1 MKKLAKLLVAFAMT
15 ASVAACS
22 GNTGTTDEAT
32 TITIWHT
39 FTEDQEALLEQI
51 ADDFESEHENITVD
65 VKGGYEAGTYE
76 SVVTDAIANGVG
88 PNLVFNFATF
98 AKNFDGQDKLI
109 SFDDYWDFNY
119 ADITTPAIYEEST
132 NFSDGKV
139 HIVPVYTS
147 GPVLFVNKAIYDEV
161 GVEIP
166 TTWDEV
172 KETSKKIYE
181 ETGIVGFAVDSLTDL
196 AQILIY
202 QSHEGQIVDLENNEV
217 AFNDEKT
224 LEWVE
229 WWAEGVKEGYFQV
242 AAQGADGYNS
252 GDMNSGLIASY
263 IGSCA
268 GMPYLDLSEINGDLQ
283 VVRVPMMSDAEYE
296 NAGLIW
302 NRAAIGFKGT
312 EAQDQAVADFVE
324 YFISRNSEWVQ
335 AVSANSP
342 YTAVLEDESY
352 QEFLASNPA
361 LQALEDQLQVSF
373 IAPVFA
379 GSTEMRNQLEE
390 LFKGPAD
397 PSFDAATALQKAA
410 DNTNAAMQDE

>member
-39 FTEDQEALLEQI
+39 FTEDHEAMLEQI
-51 ADDFESEHENITVD
+51 ADDFESENENITVE
-65 VKGGYEAGTYE
+65 VIGGYDPNIYE
-76 SVVTDAIANGVG
+76 SVITDAVANGVG
-88 PNLVFNFATF
+88 PNLVFNFSTF
-98 AKNFDGQDKLI
+98 ANTFDGQDVLI
-109 SFDDYWDFNY
+109 PFDDYWDFNY

-229 WWAEGVKEGYFQV
+229 WWAEGVREGYFQIT
-242 AAQGADGYNS
+242 AQSADGYNS
-252 GDMNSGLIASY
+252 GDINSGLIASY

-268 GMPYLDLSEINGDLQ
+268 GMPYLDLSSINGDLQ
-283 VVRVPMMSDAEYE
+283 VVRIPMISDAEYE
-296 NAGLIW
+296 NAGSIS
-302 NRAAIGFKGT
+302 NRGAIGFKGT
-312 EAQDQAVADFVE
+312 EAQNQAVADFVE
-324 YFISRNSEWVQ
+324 KNAKNV
-335 AVSANSP
+335 
-342 YTAVLEDESY
+342 D
-352 QEFLASNPA
+352 
-361 LQALEDQLQVSF
+361 
-373 IAPVFA
+373 
-379 GSTEMRNQLEE
+379 
-390 LFKGPAD
+390 
-397 PSFDAATALQKAA
+397 DAAEVAFLKDAA
-410 DNTNAAMQDE
+410 AAQNGIKKVISNVAGISAGVGVVAQTTKDKNEDGIPDMFQGKEAKEDILRDKLIDAAIETIMS

>member
-1 MKKLAKLLVAFAMT
+1 MKKIAKLLVAFAMT

-39 FTEDQEALLEQI
+39 FTEDHEAMLEQI
-51 ADDFESEHENITVD
+51 ADDFESENENITVE
-65 VKGGYEAGTYE
+65 VIGGYDPNTYE
-76 SVVTDAIANGVG
+76 SVITDAVANGVG
-88 PNLVFNFATF
+88 PNLVFNFSTF
-98 AKNFDGQDKLI
+98 ANTFDGQDVLI
-109 SFDDYWDFNY
+109 PFDDYWDFNY

-202 QSHEGQIVDLENNEV
+202 QSHEGQIVDLKNNEV

-229 WWAEGVKEGYFQV
+229 WWAEGVREGYFQIT
-242 AAQGADGYNS
+242 AQSADGYNS
-252 GDMNSGLIASY
+252 GDINSGLIASY

-268 GMPYLDLSEINGDLQ
+268 GMPYLDLSSINGDLQ
-283 VVRVPMMSDAEYE
+283 VVRIPMISDAEYE
-296 NAGLIW
+296 NAGSIS
-302 NRAAIGFKGT
+302 NRGAIGFKGT

-342 YTAVLEDESY
+342 YIAVLEDESY
-352 QEFLASNPA
+352 QEFIASNPA
-361 LQALEDQLQVSF
+361 LQALEDQMPVSF
-373 IAPVFA
+373 IAPVFT
-379 GSTEMRNQLEE
+379 GSSEMRNQLEE

-397 PSFDAATALQKAA
+397 PSFDAATALQKAV
-410 DNTNAAMQDE
+410 DNTNAAMQGE